1 MLQKTTTTRETFK
14 LLERLMQDPALENF
28 NLAGGTAIALH
39 LGHRKS
45 IDLDLF
51 STEDFNALKL
61 ESYLIDKYDFIVD
74 FKEKNTLKGS
84 IENIKIDC
92 ITTRA
97 NLCKEIQIHEGIRMF
112 SLEDIAAMKLLTIAD
127 NGSRLKDFIDVA
139 FLSTRFS
146 FDDMINFAQKKY
158 PNKNSLI
165 IEKALLFHDDIEEDD
180 IELIHSDFKWKVID
194 KRLNN
199 MVKNRYQ
206 IFKEYPR

>member
-1 MLQKTTTTRETFK
+1 
-14 LLERLMQDPALENF
+14 
-28 NLAGGTAIALH
+28 
-39 LGHRKS
+39 
-45 IDLDLF
+45 
-51 STEDFNALKL
+51 
-61 ESYLIDKYDFIVD
+61 
-74 FKEKNTLKGS
+74 
-84 IENIKIDC
+84 
-92 ITTRA
+92 
-97 NLCKEIQIHEGIRMF
+97 MF

-206 IFKEYPR
+206 IFKGYPK

>member
-84 IENIKIDC
+84 IENIK
-92 ITTRA
+92 
-97 NLCKEIQIHEGIRMF
+97 
-112 SLEDIAAMKLLTIAD
+112 
-127 NGSRLKDFIDVA
+127 
-139 FLSTRFS
+139 
-146 FDDMINFAQKKY
+146 
-158 PNKNSLI
+158 
-165 IEKALLFHDDIEEDD
+165 
-180 IELIHSDFKWKVID
+180 
-194 KRLNN
+194 
-199 MVKNRYQ
+199 
-206 IFKEYPR
+206 